1 MQIEEQSQVAV
12 VPEIAPAA
20 NSKQSVESN
29 PARGRGG
36 RRKGAGRKPNLAKR
50 LLKGFTRETIALAVE
65 DVDVKSVIIG
75 LLKSR
80 SDRTRL
86 ETLVFLRDTLHG
98 RPAQNVSL
106 SGGVNVNMAVW
117 RPLQSLT
124 DEEIQML
131 DSITKKINGPASSNA
146 LPDGPHNQI
155 ESNTAIE
162 AEEVESA
169 AVKE

>member
-86 ETLVFLRDTLHG
+86 ETLVFLMETLHG
-98 RPAQNVSL
+98 PSAECKPVWWRQCEHGRLASTTKPDRRGNTDARFDYKEDQRSGKLECFARWPA
-106 SGGVNVNMAVW
+106 
-117 RPLQSLT
+117 
-124 DEEIQML
+124 
-131 DSITKKINGPASSNA
+131 
-146 LPDGPHNQI
+146 
-155 ESNTAIE
+155 
-162 AEEVESA
+162 
-169 AVKE
+169 